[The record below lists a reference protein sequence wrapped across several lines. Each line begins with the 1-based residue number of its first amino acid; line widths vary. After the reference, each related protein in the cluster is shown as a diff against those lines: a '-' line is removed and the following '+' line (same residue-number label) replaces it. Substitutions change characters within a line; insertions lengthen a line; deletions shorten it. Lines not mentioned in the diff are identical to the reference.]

1 VLLVLADLVLVVVVA
16 RCGGA
21 LAVRMGEPRIAGE
34 MIGALLIGPT
44 LLGGHIEGVVEGAEG
59 AGLVGTLFTPLAVDV
74 LTWIGSI
81 GMVLYLLLVG
91 VTIDPAPMGRRA
103 GTILAVALSLVVAMA
118 LVAVGAGA
126 WLEADGGWQGP
137 HGTTVT
143 FTLALAAMLAV
154 HGVPIAARILE
165 ERGLLRSE
173 VGGIVIVTGACATSI
188 ALVGSGI
195 AIRGGDGAAVADL
208 ALVVAAGAAVLAIAA
223 PLGRSRFMRLGPL
236 PAVVVLLAIAL
247 AAGAAG
253 KALLGTL
260 LLGPLIVGVAVRS
273 AGFSAVFLEARLGTV
288 VRCALVPVFLGVAA
302 LHTNLREL
310 GVETLPLVV
319 SVLVAVAAGKMAAVY
334 VSARVAGFDRSEARA
349 IGALLQ
355 CGGVMTIAISLD
367 ALQAGI
373 VTTQTHALMTLV
385 GLVSTMLAGPLLAAS
400 RLRAGDQPPA
410 LEPPVEP
417 AAAVQ

>member
-1 VLLVLADLVLVVVVA
+1 MLLVLADLVLVIVVA

-21 LAVRMGEPRIAGE
+21 LAVRIGEPRIAGE
-34 MIGALLIGPT
+34 MIGAILIGPT
-44 LLGGHIEGVVEGAEG
+44 LLGGNIEGVVEGVEG

-74 LTWIGSI
+74 LTWVGSI
-81 GMVLYLLLVG
+81 GMVLYMLLVG
-91 VTIDPAPMGRRA
+91 VTIDPAPMARRA
-103 GTILAVALSLVVAMA
+103 GTIIAVALSLVVAMA

-126 WLEADGGWQGP
+126 LLEADGGWQGP
-137 HGTTVT
+137 DGTTAT

-208 ALVVAAGAAVLAIAA
+208 APVVAAGAAVVAIAA

-288 VRCALVPVFLGVAA
+288 VRGALVPVFLGVAA

-319 SVLVAVAAGKMAAVY
+319 SVLVAVAVGQDGGGVRERPRRRLRPQRGARDRRAVAVRRRHDDRDLAG
-334 VSARVAGFDRSEARA
+334 RPAGGHRDDADARA
-349 IGALLQ
+349 D
-355 CGGVMTIAISLD
+355 D
-367 ALQAGI
+367 ARRPRVDDAG
-373 VTTQTHALMTLV
+373 
-385 GLVSTMLAGPLLAAS
+385 
-400 RLRAGDQPPA
+400 R
-410 LEPPVEP
+410 P
-417 AAAVQ
+417 AARRLAPARGRPAAGARAAGRARGRAP